1 MREKEK
7 EGLEK
12 QAHETEKKKAL
23 LRGKTVWTQDLEVQE
38 EWHNQVT
45 EDSVEYRT
53 TSEILRADPSASQLI
68 SMWPLAL
75 STSYLHT
82 APSFLLEPRRVFP
95 LYLSSWTHI

>member
-23 LRGKTVWTQDLEVQE
+23 LRGKTVWTKDLEVQE

-45 EDSVEYRT
+45 EDSVE
-53 TSEILRADPSASQLI
+53 
-68 SMWPLAL
+68 
-75 STSYLHT
+75 
-82 APSFLLEPRRVFP
+82 
-95 LYLSSWTHI
+95 